1 MPKHAG
7 LGAAILVLL
16 AISGLIVLVGV
27 IFAMMLLQ
35 PNIQHSPSAHNGK
48 SVRST
53 IAAGGM
59 STGGRP

>member
-7 LGAAILVLL
+7 LGATILVLL

-35 PNIQHSPSAHNGK
+35 PNIQHSPSAHNRKTK
-48 SVRST
+48 SSAV
-53 IAAGGM
+53 IASVGAGG
-59 STGGRP
+59 RL